1 MSDVFSSTFIT
12 SDLENSRTMFKL
24 AIMFKLV
31 ITSLFIATST
41 ATIPPNPG
49 YPPCSVCGPGMKVGN
64 ATAPVVVTT
73 KDPTTCG
80 FLQQAGL
87 LGYVKTTECPFV
99 VVIAKAACSCVKG
112 QATLSPASKPYTV
125 APKPSFKPTKKP
137 TRKPSLRPTIKV

>member
-1 MSDVFSSTFIT
+1 
-12 SDLENSRTMFKL
+12 MFKL

-31 ITSLFIATST
+31 IASLFIATST

-64 ATAPVVVTT
+64 AAAPVVIPT

-80 FLQQAGL
+80 FLEQAGL
-87 LGYVKTTECPFV
+87 LGYVKTTECPFAV
-99 VVIAKAACSCVKG
+99 TIANAACSCVTG

-125 APKPSFKPTKKP
+125 VPKPSFKPTKRPTKRP